1 MRRHKSFLFRLF
13 ALLFVLL
20 LLLTSTVELALY
32 YYARQVVGQEYIR
45 LNQAALEELA
55 ESLGSSLTDSQTLA
69 KRIAENSQLIE
80 LLSGPGGAEADE
92 AAQELL
98 DSISNDYVWQR
109 GIRMLID
116 SYVVGFNGVTAATY
130 GSQLFSSGA
139 VLSDSRYASLLS
151 GEQDTLLLPTASHPE
166 ASGIFVHSFQFAQL
180 VRDHLTQEPLGLV
193 ILNISEVSLYS
204 QYLLQQGSDN
214 AFVIMDSSGCV
225 VSARDKRLIGT
236 AYGHTLA
243 ELESLATEIRPTRRI
258 VDGAILLHERIP
270 GTEWYVVEE
279 LAASAVFGTL
289 NQVGRYTFLATG
301 LCAALILA
309 ALLLAYRQI
318 LRPINQLQASLSR
331 VMEGHLDERI
341 DVRRSDEFGRIQLA
355 FNGMVEQIS
364 TLLESVKREERE
376 KRLAE
381 LDFLQAQINPH
392 FIYNTLSSIRFL
404 LEMEK
409 VEEAGEM
416 VFYFSKLL
424 RQTLSR
430 SDEFISLGEELDTL
444 KCYVELQRLRYPDT
458 FDYSCQVDPSLWDNT
473 LPKLLLQPVVENSI
487 FHGVGQHKIH
497 IRLRGWLEGDALIL
511 RVEDDG
517 VGISKDRLQQVM
529 NNKELQINRVGLKNV
544 QERIRLN
551 YGSDYGLAITGGP
564 SGGTVV
570 TFRLPRTRAD

>member
-1 MRRHKSFLFRLF
+1 MRRKSFLFRLF

-20 LLLTSTVELALY
+20 LLSTAAVELALY
-32 YYARQVVGQEYIR
+32 HYSRQVVGKEYIR
-45 LNQAALEELA
+45 MNQAALWELA
-55 ESLGSSLTDSQTLA
+55 DSLGSSLTDSQTLA
-69 KRIAENSQLIE
+69 KRIAENSQLIQ
-80 LLSGPGGAEADE
+80 LLSGPGGEAAAGE
-92 AAQELL
+92 AQELL
-98 DSISNDYVWQR
+98 YSISSDYVWQR
-109 GIRMLID
+109 GIRMLMD
-116 SYVVGFNGVTAATY
+116 SYVVGFNGVTAATS
-130 GSQLFSSGA
+130 GSLQFAYDS
-139 VLSDSRYASLLS
+139 VLSDSRYDALLS
-151 GEQDTLLLPTASHPE
+151 GRQDTLLLPTVSNPDAF
-166 ASGIFVHSFQFAQL
+166 GIFVHSFQFAQL
-180 VRDHLTQEPLGLV
+180 IRDHLTQEPLGLV

-204 QYLLQQGSDN
+204 QYLSQQGSGK
-214 AFVIMDSSGCV
+214 AFVIVDSSGSV

-236 AYGHTLA
+236 VYEHSLQELDALA
-243 ELESLATEIRPTRRI
+243 AQSDPTRRI
-258 VDGAILLHERIP
+258 VDGSILLHERIP
-270 GTEWYVVEE
+270 GTEWYVVET
-279 LAASAVFGTL
+279 LAVSAAFGTL
-289 NQVGRYTFLATG
+289 NQVGAYTFLAIG
-301 LCAALILA
+301 LCTVLILT
-309 ALLLAYRQI
+309 ALLVAYRQI
-318 LRPINQLQASLSR
+318 LRPINQLQASLGR
-331 VMEGHLDERI
+331 VMAGHLDERI
-341 DVRRSDEFGRIQLA
+341 DVRRQDEFGRIQLA

-404 LEMEK
+404 LEMDK
-409 VEEAGEM
+409 VTEAGEM

-430 SDEFISLGEELDTL
+430 SDEFVTLGEELDTL

-458 FDYSCQVDPSLWDNT
+458 FTYSCEVDPSLWDNT

-497 IRLRGWLEGDALIL
+497 IRLRGWLEGEALIL

-529 NNKELQINRVGLKNV
+529 NNKDLQINRVGLKNV

-551 YGSDYGLAITGGP
+551 YGPDYGLNITGGP

-570 TFRLPRTRAD
+570 TFRLPRARPD